1 MTWAQAFGI
10 INQVINAINA
20 LTTAVGG
27 AVVDGRVDYNSIINR
42 PRINGIEL
50 VGNVTQAQ
58 LNISLDQET
67 VERIDAIN
75 ERVGGVEDTLGNK
88 LNTTDLPSALSQAGF
103 KTQTQLEEVF
113 PLISGLTS
121 RLGTL
126 GYKTL
131 TELGQAGY
139 KTVVELGAAG
149 FKTVTELGTLGYKT
163 QAELATAGFKTQTQL
178 EEVFTTT
185 SSLSTR
191 LAALGYKTVTELGQA
206 GYKTVT
212 ELATAGYKTQS
223 QLEEVF
229 TTTVSLPR
237 ALASLGYKTQTELN
251 TAGYRTITELGQ
263 AGYKTITELS
273 SLGYKTVTEL
283 NTAGYRTITELS
295 QAGYKTVTE
304 LSSLGYKTTTEL
316 ATLGYMTQIEL
327 GNAGYRTITEMA
339 SLGYRTTTELDSAG
353 YYKKPASGIPT
364 SDMSSNLQTIVNQAV
379 GAAQTATNAASTAA
393 ALPNS
398 NVITRVNELETT
410 VGDNSSGMQKDVNDV
425 KTEIGNVGVNES
437 ITKDLDMTRKFIN
450 TMVDIAIASRGGDPR
465 EFVATLADKTKLI
478 VK

>member
-1 MTWAQAFGI
+1 MATIPNITEGMTWSQAFDI

-50 VGNVTQAQ
+50 VGDITQEQ

-67 VERIDAIN
+67 MERIETIN
-75 ERVGGVEDTLGNK
+75 ENVGRVEDKLGNK
-88 LNTTDLPSALSQAGF
+88 LNTTDLTSALSQAGF

-149 FKTVTELGTLGYKT
+149 FKTVTELGTIGYKT

-178 EEVFTTT
+178 EEVFT
-185 SSLSTR
+185 
-191 LAALGYKTVTELGQA
+191 A
-206 GYKTVT
+206 
-212 ELATAGYKTQS
+212 
-223 QLEEVF
+223 
-229 TTTVSLPR
+229 TVSLPEK
-237 ALASLGYKTQTELN
+237 LASLGYRTQTELN

-263 AGYKTITELS
+263 AGYKTVTELS

-283 NTAGYRTITELS
+283 NTAGYRTITELG

-316 ATLGYMTQIEL
+316 ATIGYMTQREL
-327 GNAGYRTITEMA
+327 NNAGYRTVTEMA
-339 SLGYRTTTELDSAG
+339 TLGYRTTTELDSAG
-353 YYKKPASGIPT
+353 YYKKPAGGIPT
-364 SDMSSNLQTIVNQAV
+364 SDMSSNLQTVVNQAV

-398 NVITRVNELETT
+398 NVITRVDELETA
-410 VGDNSSGMQKDVNDV
+410 VGDNTSGVKKDVNDV

-450 TMVDIAIASRGGDPR
+450 TVVDIAIANRGGDPK
-465 EFVATLADKTKLI
+465 EFVATLADKTKLV

>member
-1 MTWAQAFGI
+1 MATIPNITEGMTWSQAFGI

-20 LTTAVGG
+20 LTAAVGG

-42 PRINGIEL
+42 PRINGVEL
-50 VGNVTQAQ
+50 VGDVTQAQ
-58 LNISLDQET
+58 LNISLDGET
-67 VERIDAIN
+67 VERIEAIN
-75 ERVGGVEDTLGNK
+75 ERVGGVEETLGNK
-88 LNTTDLPSALSQAGF
+88 LNTTDLPSTLSQAGF

-131 TELGQAGY
+131 AELGTAGY

-178 EEVFTTT
+178 EEVFTAT

-212 ELATAGYKTQS
+212 ELAAAGYKTQS

-229 TTTVSLPR
+229 TTTVSLPGT
-237 ALASLGYKTQTELN
+237 LAHLGYKTQTELN
-251 TAGYRTITELGQ
+251 TAGYRTITELG
-263 AGYKTITELS
+263 
-273 SLGYKTVTEL
+273 
-283 NTAGYRTITELS
+283 

-316 ATLGYMTQIEL
+316 ATLGYMTQREL
-327 GNAGYRTITEMA
+327 NNAGYRTVTEMA
-339 SLGYRTTTELDSAG
+339 TLGYRTTTELDSAG
-353 YYKKPASGIPT
+353 YYKKPAGGIPT
-364 SDMSSNLQTIVNQAV
+364 SDMSSNLQTVVNQAV

-398 NVITRVNELETT
+398 NVITRVNELETA
-410 VGDNSSGMQKDVNDV
+410 VGDNTSGMQKDVNDV
-425 KTEIGNVGVNES
+425 KSEIGNVGVNES

-450 TMVDIAIASRGGDPR
+450 TVVDIAIEYKNDDPR
-465 EFVATLADKTKLI
+465 RFVATLADKTKLI

>member
-20 LTTAVGG
+20 ISTAVGG

-50 VGNVTQAQ
+50 VGDVTQAQ

-67 VERIDAIN
+67 VERIATIN

-178 EEVFTTT
+178 EEVFI
-185 SSLSTR
+185 
-191 LAALGYKTVTELGQA
+191 A
-206 GYKTVT
+206 
-212 ELATAGYKTQS
+212 
-223 QLEEVF
+223 
-229 TTTVSLPR
+229 TVSLPGK
-237 ALASLGYKTQTELN
+237 LASLGYKTQTELN
-251 TAGYRTITELGQ
+251 TAGYRTITELG
-263 AGYKTITELS
+263 
-273 SLGYKTVTEL
+273 
-283 NTAGYRTITELS
+283 R
-295 QAGYKTVTE
+295 AGYKTVTE

-316 ATLGYMTQIEL
+316 ATLGYMTQREL
-327 GNAGYRTITEMA
+327 NNAGYRTVTEMA
-339 SLGYRTTTELDSAG
+339 TLGYRTTTELDSAG

-364 SDMSSNLQTIVNQAV
+364 SDMSSNLQVVVNQAV

-398 NVITRVNELETT
+398 NVITRVDELETA
-410 VGDNSSGMQKDVNDV
+410 VGDNTSGMQKDVNDV
-425 KTEIGNVGVNES
+425 KTEIGNIGVNES

-450 TMVDIAIASRGGDPR
+450 AVVDIAIEFKDDDPR
-465 EFVATLADKTKLI
+465 LFVTTLADKTKLI

>member
-1 MTWAQAFGI
+1 MTWSQAFGI
-10 INQVINAINA
+10 INQVINAINT
-20 LTTAVGG
+20 LTAAVGG

-42 PRINGIEL
+42 PRINGVEL
-50 VGNVTQAQ
+50 VGDVTQAQ
-58 LNISLDQET
+58 LNISLDGET
-67 VERIDAIN
+67 VERIEAIN

-191 LAALGYKTVTELGQA
+191 LAALGYKT
-206 GYKTVT
+206 
-212 ELATAGYKTQS
+212 QS
-223 QLEEVF
+223 
-229 TTTVSLPR
+229 
-237 ALASLGYKTQTELN
+237 
-251 TAGYRTITELGQ
+251 
-263 AGYKTITELS
+263 ELS
-273 SLGYKTVTEL
+273 
-283 NTAGYRTITELS
+283 TA
-295 QAGYKTVTE
+295 
-304 LSSLGYKTTTEL
+304 
-316 ATLGYMTQIEL
+316 GYMTQREL
-327 GNAGYRTITEMA
+327 GNAGYRTVTEMA
-339 SLGYRTTTELDSAG
+339 TLGYRTTTELDSAG
-353 YYKKPASGIPT
+353 YYKKPAGGIPT
-364 SDMSSNLQTIVNQAV
+364 SDMSSNLQTVVNQAV
-379 GAAQTATNAASTAA
+379 SAAQTATNAASTAA

-398 NVITRVNELETT
+398 SVITRVNDLETA
-410 VGDNSSGMQKDVNDV
+410 VGDNTSGMQKDVNDV

-450 TMVDIAIASRGGDPR
+450 TVVDIAIECKDDDPR
-465 EFVATLADKTKLI
+465 RFVTTLADKTKLI

>member
-50 VGNVTQAQ
+50 VGDVTQAQ

-67 VERIDAIN
+67 VERIATIN

-178 EEVFTTT
+178 EEVFTAT

-191 LAALGYKTVTELGQA
+191 LAA
-206 GYKTVT
+206 
-212 ELATAGYKTQS
+212 
-223 QLEEVF
+223 
-229 TTTVSLPR
+229 
-237 ALASLGYKTQTELN
+237 LGYKTQTELN

-263 AGYKTITELS
+263 AGYKTVTELS
-273 SLGYKTVTEL
+273 SLGYRTVTEL
-283 NTAGYRTITELS
+283 NTVGYRTITELS

-304 LSSLGYKTTTEL
+304 LSSLGYKTMTEL

-364 SDMSSNLQTIVNQAV
+364 SDMSSNLQTVVNQAV

-398 NVITRVNELETT
+398 NVISRVNDLENA

-450 TMVDIAIASRGGDPR
+450 AVVDIAIHYTDDHNPDKAQ
-465 EFVATLADKTKLI
+465 EFVNTLAEKTKLI

>member
-1 MTWAQAFGI
+1 MTWSQAFGI

-20 LTTAVGG
+20 LTAAVGG

-42 PRINGIEL
+42 PRINGVEL
-50 VGNVTQAQ
+50 VGDVTQAQ
-58 LNISLDQET
+58 LNISLDGET
-67 VERIDAIN
+67 VERIEAIN

-113 PLISGLTS
+113 PLISGLAS

-131 TELGQAGY
+131 TELGTAGY

-163 QAELATAGFKTQTQL
+163 QTELATAGFKTQTQL
-178 EEVFTTT
+178 EEVFTAT

-212 ELATAGYKTQS
+212 ELAAAGYKTQS

-229 TTTVSLPR
+229 TTTVSLPGT
-237 ALASLGYKTQTELN
+237 LAHLGYKTQTELN
-251 TAGYRTITELGQ
+251 TAGYRTITELG
-263 AGYKTITELS
+263 
-273 SLGYKTVTEL
+273 
-283 NTAGYRTITELS
+283 

-316 ATLGYMTQIEL
+316 ATLGYMTQREL
-327 GNAGYRTITEMA
+327 NNVGYRTVTEMA
-339 SLGYRTTTELDSAG
+339 TLGYRTTTELDSAG
-353 YYKKPASGIPT
+353 YYKKPAGGIPT
-364 SDMSSNLQTIVNQAV
+364 SDMSSNLQTVVNQAV

-398 NVITRVNELETT
+398 NVITRVDELETA
-410 VGDNSSGMQKDVNDV
+410 VGDKTSGMQKDVNDV
-425 KTEIGNVGVNES
+425 KNEIGNVGVNES
-437 ITKDLDMTRKFIN
+437 ITKDLYMTRKFIN
-450 TMVDIAIASRGGDPR
+450 TVVDIAIEYKDDDPGK
-465 EFVATLADKTKLI
+465 FVNTLAEKTKLI

>member
-50 VGNVTQAQ
+50 VGDVTQAQ
-58 LNISLDQET
+58 LNISPDQET
-67 VERIDAIN
+67 VERIATIN

-131 TELGQAGY
+131 TELGTAGY

-178 EEVFTTT
+178 EEVFT
-185 SSLSTR
+185 S
-191 LAALGYKTVTELGQA
+191 
-206 GYKTVT
+206 
-212 ELATAGYKTQS
+212 
-223 QLEEVF
+223 
-229 TTTVSLPR
+229 TVSLPGT
-237 ALASLGYKTQTELN
+237 LASLGYKTQTELN

-263 AGYKTITELS
+263 AGYKTVTELS

-283 NTAGYRTITELS
+283 NTAGYRTITELG

-316 ATLGYMTQIEL
+316 ATIGYMTQREL
-327 GNAGYRTITEMA
+327 NNAGYRTVTEMA
-339 SLGYRTTTELDSAG
+339 TLGYRTTTELDSAG
-353 YYKKPASGIPT
+353 YYKKPAGGIPT
-364 SDMSSNLQTIVNQAV
+364 SDMSSNLQTVVNQAV
-379 GAAQTATNAASTAA
+379 GAAQIATNAASTAA

-398 NVITRVNELETT
+398 NVITRVDELETA
-410 VGDNSSGMQKDVNDV
+410 VGDNTSGMQKDVNDV

-450 TMVDIAIASRGGDPR
+450 TVVDIAIEYKNDDPGK
-465 EFVATLADKTKLI
+465 FVSTLADKTKLI

>member
-1 MTWAQAFGI
+1 MTWSQAFGI

-20 LTTAVGG
+20 LTAAVGG

-42 PRINGIEL
+42 PRINGVEL
-50 VGNVTQAQ
+50 VGDVTQAQ
-58 LNISLDQET
+58 LNISLDGET
-67 VERIDAIN
+67 VERIEAIN

-88 LNTTDLPSALSQAGF
+88 LNTTDLPSTLSQAGF

-131 TELGQAGY
+131 AELGTAGY

-178 EEVFTTT
+178 EEVFTAT

-212 ELATAGYKTQS
+212 EL
-223 QLEEVF
+223 
-229 TTTVSLPR
+229 
-237 ALASLGYKTQTELN
+237 
-251 TAGYRTITELGQ
+251 
-263 AGYKTITELS
+263 
-273 SLGYKTVTEL
+273 
-283 NTAGYRTITELS
+283 
-295 QAGYKTVTE
+295 
-304 LSSLGYKTTTEL
+304 SSLGYKTTTEL
-316 ATLGYMTQIEL
+316 ATLGYMTQREL
-327 GNAGYRTITEMA
+327 NNAGYRTVTEMA
-339 SLGYRTTTELDSAG
+339 TLGYRTTTELDSAG
-353 YYKKPASGIPT
+353 YYKKPAGGIPT
-364 SDMSSNLQTIVNQAV
+364 SDMSSNLQTVVNQAV

-398 NVITRVNELETT
+398 NVISRVNELETT
-410 VGDNSSGMQKDVNDV
+410 VGDNTSGMQKDVNDV
-425 KTEIGNVGVNES
+425 KTEIGNTGVNES

-450 TMVDIAIASRGGDPR
+450 TVVDIAIEYKDADPR
-465 EFVATLADKTKLI
+465 GFVATLADKTKLI

>member
-1 MTWAQAFGI
+1 MATIPNITEGMTWSQAFGI

-20 LTTAVGG
+20 LTAAVGG

-42 PRINGIEL
+42 PRINGVEL
-50 VGNVTQAQ
+50 VGDVTQAQ
-58 LNISLDQET
+58 LNISLDGET
-67 VERIDAIN
+67 VERIEAIN

-131 TELGQAGY
+131 AELGTAGY

-191 LAALGYKTVTELGQA
+191 LAALGYKT
-206 GYKTVT
+206 
-212 ELATAGYKTQS
+212 
-223 QLEEVF
+223 
-229 TTTVSLPR
+229 
-237 ALASLGYKTQTELN
+237 QTELN
-251 TAGYRTITELGQ
+251 TAGYRTITELG
-263 AGYKTITELS
+263 
-273 SLGYKTVTEL
+273 
-283 NTAGYRTITELS
+283 

-316 ATLGYMTQIEL
+316 ATLGYMTQREL
-327 GNAGYRTITEMA
+327 NNAGYRTVTEMA
-339 SLGYRTTTELDSAG
+339 TLGYRTTTELDSAG
-353 YYKKPASGIPT
+353 YYKKPAGGIPT
-364 SDMSSNLQTIVNQAV
+364 SDMSSNLQTVVNQAV

-410 VGDNSSGMQKDVNDV
+410 VGDSTSGMKKDVNDV
-425 KTEIGNVGVNES
+425 KTEIGNAGVNES

-450 TMVDIAIASRGGDPR
+450 AVVDIAIEYKDADPMG
-465 EFVATLADKTKLI
+465 FVATLADKTKLI

>member
-1 MTWAQAFGI
+1 MTWSQAFGI

-20 LTTAVGG
+20 LTAAVGG

-42 PRINGIEL
+42 PRINGVEL
-50 VGNVTQAQ
+50 VGDVTQAQ
-58 LNISLDQET
+58 LNISLDGET
-67 VERIDAIN
+67 VERIEAIN

-131 TELGQAGY
+131 AELGTAGY

-185 SSLSTR
+185 SSLPGT
-191 LAALGYKTVTELGQA
+191 
-206 GYKTVT
+206 
-212 ELATAGYKTQS
+212 
-223 QLEEVF
+223 
-229 TTTVSLPR
+229 
-237 ALASLGYKTQTELN
+237 LASLGYKTQTELN

-263 AGYKTITELS
+263 AGYKT
-273 SLGYKTVTEL
+273 
-283 NTAGYRTITELS
+283 
-295 QAGYKTVTE
+295 VTE

-316 ATLGYMTQIEL
+316 ATLGYMTQREL
-327 GNAGYRTITEMA
+327 NNAGYRTVTEMA
-339 SLGYRTTTELDSAG
+339 TLGYRTTTELDSAG
-353 YYKKPASGIPT
+353 YYKKPAGGIPT
-364 SDMSSNLQTIVNQAV
+364 SDMSSNLQTVVNQAV

-398 NVITRVNELETT
+398 NVVTRVNELETT
-410 VGDNSSGMQKDVNDV
+410 VGDSTSGMKKDVNDV
-425 KTEIGNVGVNES
+425 KTEIGNAGVNES

-450 TMVDIAIASRGGDPR
+450 AVVDIAIEYKDADPR
-465 EFVATLADKTKLI
+465 GFVATLADKTKLI

>member
-1 MTWAQAFGI
+1 MATIPNITEGMTWAQAFGI

-20 LTTAVGG
+20 LTAAVGG

-50 VGNVTQAQ
+50 VGDVTQAQ

-67 VERIDAIN
+67 VERIATIN

-163 QAELATAGFKTQTQL
+163 QAELSTAGFKTQTQL
-178 EEVFTTT
+178 EEVFTAT

-229 TTTVSLPR
+229 TSTVSLPR
-237 ALASLGYKTQTELN
+237 TLASLGYKTQTELN

-263 AGYKTITELS
+263 AGYKT
-273 SLGYKTVTEL
+273 
-283 NTAGYRTITELS
+283 
-295 QAGYKTVTE
+295 VTE

-316 ATLGYMTQIEL
+316 ATIGYMTQREL
-327 GNAGYRTITEMA
+327 NNAGYRTVTEMA
-339 SLGYRTTTELDSAG
+339 TLGYRTTTELDSAG
-353 YYKKPASGIPT
+353 YYKKPAGGIPT
-364 SDMSSNLQTIVNQAV
+364 SDMSSNLQTVVNQAV

-398 NVITRVNELETT
+398 NVITRVDELETA
-410 VGDNSSGMQKDVNDV
+410 VGDNTSGMQKDVNDV

-437 ITKDLDMTRKFIN
+437 ITKDLDMARKFIN
-450 TMVDIAIASRGGDPR
+450 TVVDIAIANRGGDPR

>member
-1 MTWAQAFGI
+1 MAAIPSITEGMTWAQAFGI
-10 INQVINAINA
+10 INQLIAAVNA
-20 LTTAVGG
+20 LSEAVGG
-27 AVVDGRVDYNSIINR
+27 ALVDGSVDYNSIVNR
-42 PRINGIEL
+42 PKINGVEL
-50 VGNVTQAQ
+50 VGDLTQAQ
-58 LNISLDQET
+58 LSISLDSET
-67 VERIDAIN
+67 VERIETIN
-75 ERVGGVEDTLGNK
+75 ERIGDVEDTLGNK

-113 PLISGLTS
+113 PLINGLTS

-178 EEVFTTT
+178 EEVFTAT

-212 ELATAGYKTQS
+212 ELDTAGYKTQS
-223 QLEEVF
+223 QLEKVF
-229 TTTVSLPR
+229 TTTDSLPKT
-237 ALASLGYKTQTELN
+237 LASLGYKTRTELN
-251 TAGYRTITELGQ
+251 TAGYRTVTELG
-263 AGYKTITELS
+263 
-273 SLGYKTVTEL
+273 
-283 NTAGYRTITELS
+283 

-304 LSSLGYKTTTEL
+304 LSSLGYKTMTEL
-316 ATLGYMTQIEL
+316 ATLGYMTQREL
-327 GNAGYRTITEMA
+327 NNAGYRTVTEMA
-339 SLGYRTTTELDSAG
+339 ALGYRTTTELDSAG
-353 YYKKPASGIPT
+353 YYKKPAGGIPT
-364 SDMSSNLQTIVNQAV
+364 SDMSSNLQTVVNQAV

-398 NVITRVNELETT
+398 NVITRVNELETA

-450 TMVDIAIASRGGDPR
+450 AVVDIAIEYKDGDPVG
-465 EFVATLADKTKLI
+465 FVAALADKTKLI

>member
-1 MTWAQAFGI
+1 MATIPNITEGMTWAQAFGI

-42 PRINGIEL
+42 PRINGVEL
-50 VGNVTQAQ
+50 VGDVTQAQ

-67 VERIDAIN
+67 VERIATIN
-75 ERVGGVEDTLGNK
+75 ERVGGVEDNLGNK
-88 LNTTDLPSALSQAGF
+88 LNTTDLPSTLSQAGF

-178 EEVFTTT
+178 EEVFTIT

-191 LAALGYKTVTELGQA
+191 LAALGYKTM
-206 GYKTVT
+206 
-212 ELATAGYKTQS
+212 
-223 QLEEVF
+223 
-229 TTTVSLPR
+229 
-237 ALASLGYKTQTELN
+237 TELN

-263 AGYKTITELS
+263 AGYKT
-273 SLGYKTVTEL
+273 
-283 NTAGYRTITELS
+283 
-295 QAGYKTVTE
+295 VTE
-304 LSSLGYKTTTEL
+304 LSSLGYKTMTEL

-398 NVITRVNELETT
+398 NVISRVNDLETA

-450 TMVDIAIASRGGDPR
+450 AVVDIAIRYTDDHNPDKAQ
-465 EFVATLADKTKLI
+465 EFVNTLAEKTKLI